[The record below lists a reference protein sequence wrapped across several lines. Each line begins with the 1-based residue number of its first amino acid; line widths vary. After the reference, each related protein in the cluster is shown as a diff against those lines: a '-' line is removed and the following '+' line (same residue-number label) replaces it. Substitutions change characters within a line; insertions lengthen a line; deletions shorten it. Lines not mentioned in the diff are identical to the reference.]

1 MRSPGRDAKRTL
13 ALLPKQ
19 GKRKPSRTGVNPL
32 VRKSRYSSGERTPDP
47 RAISGRKG
55 RFPNMMQNR
64 PSRAQAVGMPP
75 EAVSGSALNG
85 KVLLFFMLVVLT
97 ASFFLT
103 NAWRAPEDLTARF
116 TIDDS
121 FYYFETAW
129 QTRLHGFVTFDG
141 INRANG
147 VHFLWFVVLLAM
159 AFAAPSK
166 MFILYGAYC
175 ISFVLVM
182 AVYAAIWRIGTMVRD
197 RSRLLTLLMAL
208 CWTFLLSDR
217 GNLFFVGMEST
228 PHMAV
233 LVGCLIAFLAL
244 MQALDDP
251 RRFPGRELL
260 AFTVSLVLLTWVR
273 LDSAIFSLFLYAY
286 AIASLARRHGG
297 HDARFR
303 KYLVVSAAIAA
314 CGAIVQFGFFQA
326 AGGTWLPISGLV
338 KASGIGP
345 AIAAGLWAR
354 YMSIVYPIP
363 TFLYPPTPLQLAAE
377 LALFLAL
384 LCYAAVR
391 AWMAPAPMRHLHG
404 FAAALGAAT
413 AVYAPVIGAYHDPF
427 WRWYLA
433 PVYLFYILTVAA
445 ALREAGE
452 AFSTKMGRIALLP
465 GAAGAAALL
474 LCGGLL
480 FASYQ
485 PVPHYMAR
493 AQLGLILKRTTPES
507 DILAAFNAGQLA
519 FFSERRT
526 INLDGLV
533 NDYGFLRDVLGKPQ
547 ALAAYLAEKNVRSVV
562 DYDFYWADGIISDAT
577 TVRASF
583 PILGDRLS
591 RTLFV
596 RDLAG
601 K

>member
-1 MRSPGRDAKRTL
+1 
-13 ALLPKQ
+13 
-19 GKRKPSRTGVNPL
+19 
-32 VRKSRYSSGERTPDP
+32 
-47 RAISGRKG
+47 
-55 RFPNMMQNR
+55 MQNR

-97 ASFFLT
+97 ASFFLV

-175 ISFVLVM
+175 ISFILVM

-197 RSRLLTLLMAL
+197 QSRLLTLLMAL

-233 LVGCLIAFLAL
+233 LAGCLIAFLAL
-244 MQALDDP
+244 MQALDDH
-251 RRFPGRELL
+251 RRFPGQELL

-273 LDSAIFSLFLYAY
+273 LDSAVFSLFLYAY
-286 AIASLARRHGG
+286 AIASLARRHSAR
-297 HDARFR
+297 DARFR
-303 KYLVVSAAIAA
+303 KYLAVSAAIAV

-345 AIAAGLWAR
+345 TIAAGLWAR

-391 AWMAPAPMRHLHG
+391 AWTAPAPMRHLHG

-433 PVYLFYILTVAA
+433 PVYLFYILTISC
-445 ALREAGE
+445 ALHEAG
-452 AFSTKMGRIALLP
+452 
-465 GAAGAAALL
+465 
-474 LCGGLL
+474 
-480 FASYQ
+480 
-485 PVPHYMAR
+485 AR
-493 AQLGLILKRTTPES
+493 
-507 DILAAFNAGQLA
+507 
-519 FFSERRT
+519 
-526 INLDGLV
+526 
-533 NDYGFLRDVLGKPQ
+533 LRG
-547 ALAAYLAEKNVRSVV
+547 
-562 DYDFYWADGIISDAT
+562 
-577 TVRASF
+577 
-583 PILGDRLS
+583 
-591 RTLFV
+591 
-596 RDLAG
+596 
-601 K
+601 